1 MIQVKAAPVG
11 PAKLERMNSAV
22 ACAPPTAQ
30 PSSGSVPPLSASDR
44 KSLAA
49 FDDEQEWDAFGQA
62 LEGQDAGCWQS
73 QVLIEGMHCAACAL
87 NIEQAL
93 LQHCGVRSVQV
104 GSAARRARVVWDPA
118 LTRPS
123 QWLAAAPG
131 YRLVP
136 DLAFDDGQVQSLQSR
151 RMLWRWLVAGFCM
164 MQIMMYA
171 YPAYITPPGTISA
184 DIEQLMAWASWMLS
198 LPVMLFCAQPFF
210 AQAGR
215 DLRAQRISMDLPVAL
230 GLLIAFA
237 ASSAATFDPHGPWG
251 GQVYFDSLAMFVFF
265 LLTGRWLELR
275 LRERTAGSLNALMQR
290 LPHSVEREQADGSYA
305 VVPARRLRLGDL
317 IRVLPGQA
325 FAADGQVLEGQTHVD
340 ESLLNGESR
349 PLPRQVGSAVLAGS
363 YNLSATVRMRVVQL
377 GHGTRY
383 QQIVALMQQAALDK
397 PRLAVLAD
405 QIARPFLWAVLLA
418 AGLVALLWWPT
429 DPARALMAAV
439 AVLVV
444 TCPCALSLATPSAV
458 LTSAGALARR
468 GMLVRRLQALQTLEQ
483 VDTVVF
489 DKTGTLTEARL
500 GLRETVMARSDVEP
514 WQALQWAA
522 ALARHSLHPVSRAL
536 VAAVEQARLQ
546 LPQPTLE
553 PVLEQVR
560 EHQGQGLQGQL
571 AAAPGAPSRTLRLGR
586 AQFCGLEPSDSEQVQ
601 VYLADEQG
609 VMARFDL
616 DEVLREGAQALLD
629 ALRQRGLRVQLLSG
643 DRAAPV
649 QAVARRLGLALA
661 RSQCSAQDKREWVQS
676 EQAAGHR
683 VLMVG
688 DGLNDGP
695 VLAQA
700 DVSLAVGASVPLAQA
715 QADVVLPSG
724 QLQAVLVL
732 LDQGRR
738 TQAVVRQ
745 NLAWAA
751 IYNALGVPLAAM
763 GWLPAWLAGL
773 GMALSSLA
781 VVLNAARLS
790 RHQPPALRQSGS

>member
-1 MIQVKAAPVG
+1 
-11 PAKLERMNSAV
+11 MNSAA
-22 ACAPPTAQ
+22 ACAPLPAQ
-30 PSSGSVPPLSASDR
+30 PSRGALPPLSASDH
-44 KSLAA
+44 KSLTA

-62 LEGQDAGCWQS
+62 LEGPEAGCWQS
-73 QVLIEGMHCAACAL
+73 QVLVEGMHCSACAL

-93 LQHCGVRSVQV
+93 LQQCGVRSVQV
-104 GSAARRARVVWDPA
+104 SSAARRARVVWDAA

-131 YRLVP
+131 YRLLP
-136 DLAFDDGQVQSLQSR
+136 DLAFDQDLRLESR
-151 RMLWRWLVAGFCM
+151 RMLWRWLVSAFCM

-171 YPAYITPPGTISA
+171 YPAYITPPGTIGA
-184 DIEQLMAWASWMLS
+184 DIEQLMAWACWMLS

-210 AQAGR
+210 AQAAR
-215 DLRAQRISMDLPVAL
+215 DLWARRIGMDLPVAL
-230 GLLIAFA
+230 GLLIAFG
-237 ASSAATFDPHGPWG
+237 ASSAATFDPHGLWG
-251 GQVYFDSLAMFVFF
+251 VAVYFDSLSMFVFF

-290 LPHSVEREQADGSYA
+290 LPHSVEREQPDGSFS
-305 VVPARRLRLGDL
+305 VVAARRLRVGDV

-325 FAADGQVLEGQTHVD
+325 FAADGCVLEGQTHVD
-340 ESLLNGESR
+340 ESLLSGESR
-349 PLPRQVGSAVLAGS
+349 PLPREVGSAVLAGS

-405 QIARPFLWAVLLA
+405 RIARPFLWAVLLA
-418 AGLVALLWWPT
+418 AALAALLWWPT
-429 DPARALMAAV
+429 DPARGLMAAV

-458 LTSAGALARR
+458 LTSAGALARQ
-468 GMLVRRLQALQTLEQ
+468 GMLVRRLQAFQALDQ

-489 DKTGTLTEARL
+489 DKTGTLTQARL
-500 GLRETVMARSDVEP
+500 GLRATTMVEQREDVDAV
-514 WQALQWAA
+514 QALQWAA

-536 VAAVEQARLQ
+536 VAAAEQAQLQ
-546 LPQPTLE
+546 RPQQP
-553 PVLEQVR
+553 LEQVR
-560 EHQGQGLQGQL
+560 EHRGQGLQGEL
-571 AAAPGAPSRTLRLGR
+571 VAAAGVQGRTLRLGR

-609 VMARFDL
+609 PIARFDL
-616 DEVLREGAQALLD
+616 DEVLREGAQALID

-649 QAVARRLGLALA
+649 QALARRLGLAQA
-661 RSQCSAQDKREWVQS
+661 RSQCSAQDKREWVRA

-732 LDQGRR
+732 LEQGRR

-745 NLAWAA
+745 SLAWAA
-751 IYNALGVPLAAM
+751 VYNALGVPLAAM

-781 VVLNAARLS
+781 VVLNAARLA
-790 RHQPPALRQSGS
+790 RHRPLAPLQTGC

>member
-1 MIQVKAAPVG
+1 
-11 PAKLERMNSAV
+11 
-22 ACAPPTAQ
+22 
-30 PSSGSVPPLSASDR
+30 
-44 KSLAA
+44 
-49 FDDEQEWDAFGQA
+49 
-62 LEGQDAGCWQS
+62 
-73 QVLIEGMHCAACAL
+73 
-87 NIEQAL
+87 
-93 LQHCGVRSVQV
+93 
-104 GSAARRARVVWDPA
+104 
-118 LTRPS
+118 
-123 QWLAAAPG
+123 
-131 YRLVP
+131 
-136 DLAFDDGQVQSLQSR
+136 
-151 RMLWRWLVAGFCM
+151 
-164 MQIMMYA
+164 
-171 YPAYITPPGTISA
+171 
-184 DIEQLMAWASWMLS
+184 
-198 LPVMLFCAQPFF
+198 
-210 AQAGR
+210 
-215 DLRAQRISMDLPVAL
+215 
-230 GLLIAFA
+230 
-237 ASSAATFDPHGPWG
+237 
-251 GQVYFDSLAMFVFF
+251 VYFDSLAMFVFF

-649 QAVARRLGLALA
+649 QAVARRLGLGLA

>member
-1 MIQVKAAPVG
+1 
-11 PAKLERMNSAV
+11 MNSA
-22 ACAPPTAQ
+22 ATCAPLPAQ
-30 PSSGSVPPLSASDR
+30 PSSGAAPPLSASDR

-49 FDDEQEWDAFGQA
+49 FDDEQEWAAFGQA
-62 LEGQDAGCWQS
+62 LEGPEAGCWQS

-93 LQHCGVRSVQV
+93 LAQPGVRSVQV
-104 GSAARRARVVWDPA
+104 SSAARRARVVWDAA

-123 QWLAAAPG
+123 QWLAAALG
-131 YRLVP
+131 YRLLP
-136 DLAFDDGQVQSLQSR
+136 DLAFDDGQARRLESR

-171 YPAYITPPGTISA
+171 YPAYITAPGTIPA

-210 AQAGR
+210 AQAVR
-215 DLRAQRISMDLPVAL
+215 DLRARRISMDLPVAL
-230 GLLIAFA
+230 GLLIAFG
-237 ASSAATFDPHGPWG
+237 ASSAATFDPHGLWG
-251 GQVYFDSLAMFVFF
+251 GPVYFDSLSMFVFF

-275 LRERTAGSLNALMQR
+275 LRERTAGSLHALMQR

-305 VVPARRLRLGDL
+305 VTAARRLRVGDV

-340 ESLLNGESR
+340 ESLLSGESR
-349 PLPRQVGSAVLAGS
+349 PLPRQVSSAVLAGS

-377 GHGTRY
+377 GQGTRY

-405 QIARPFLWAVLLA
+405 RVARPFLWAVLLA
-418 AGLVALLWWPT
+418 AALAALLWWPT
-429 DPARALMAAV
+429 DPARGLMAAV

-458 LTSAGALARR
+458 LTSAGALARQ
-468 GMLVRRLQALQTLEQ
+468 GMLVRRLQAFQTLEQ

-489 DKTGTLTEARL
+489 DKTGTLTQARL
-500 GLRETVMARSDVEP
+500 GLRETVMARSDID
-514 WQALQWAA
+514 ALQVLQLAA
-522 ALARHSLHPVSRAL
+522 SLARHSLHPVSRAL
-536 VAAVEQARLQ
+536 VAAAEQEALTL
-546 LPQPTLE
+546 LPVGQ
-553 PVLEQVR
+553 VQEQ
-560 EHQGQGLQGQL
+560 QGQGVQGEL
-571 AAAPGAPSRTLRLGR
+571 AAAPGGLGRTLRLGR

-601 VYLADEQG
+601 VYLADERG
-609 VMARFDL
+609 LIARFDF

-629 ALRQRGLRVQLLSG
+629 ALRQSGLRVQLLSG

-649 QAVARRLGLALA
+649 RALARRLGLAQA
-661 RSQCSAQDKREWVQS
+661 RSQCSAQDKRDWVRA
-676 EQAAGHR
+676 EQVAGHR

-724 QLQAVLVL
+724 QLQAVWVL
-732 LDQGRR
+732 LDQSRR

-751 IYNALGVPLAAM
+751 VYNALGVPLAAM

-781 VVLNAARLS
+781 VVLNAARLA
-790 RHQPPALRQSGS
+790 RHRPFDPLQTG